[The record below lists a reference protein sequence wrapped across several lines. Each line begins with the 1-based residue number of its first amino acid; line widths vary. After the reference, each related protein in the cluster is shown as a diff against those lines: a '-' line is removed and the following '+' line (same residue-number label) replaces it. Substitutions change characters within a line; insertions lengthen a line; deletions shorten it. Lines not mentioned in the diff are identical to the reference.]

1 MRPKFNIIRNTY
13 LLSNQMPRFIIL
25 TILKAFLEPVG
36 CLEQFATDIYI
47 LIEPVHKILLLIPW
61 PLTNG
66 GSDKPALANIQ
77 TRQRLLISFGSY
89 KYSILVKMEDSDQN
103 LDL

>member
-1 MRPKFNIIRNTY
+1 
-13 LLSNQMPRFIIL
+13 MPRFIIL